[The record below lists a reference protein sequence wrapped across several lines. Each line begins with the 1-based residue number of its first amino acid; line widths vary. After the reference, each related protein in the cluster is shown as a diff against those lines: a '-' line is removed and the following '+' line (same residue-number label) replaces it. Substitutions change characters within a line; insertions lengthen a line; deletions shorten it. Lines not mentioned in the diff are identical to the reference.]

1 MSNKLTKA
9 LLILAFTASPVV
21 AKANHHGGQHKHF
34 HHHSRANYRHHAA
47 MPQDDL
53 TCLANTIYREA
64 RNSDSNLQAVA
75 NVAKNRV
82 IGGWGYNYC
91 HVIRIGRFVYSVRN
105 PNPVDYARAQDVAKK
120 VMEGELPDN
129 TGGAVFFH
137 AKWLRHLPNWAKAS
151 HRTARIDGNVFYS
164 DRPAELRVAQAQ
176 EQSTDLE

>member
-9 LLILAFTASPVV
+9 LLILAFTASPMI
-21 AKANHHGGQHKHF
+21 AKASIHPAGQHKHS
-34 HHHSRANYRHHAA
+34 HHHYRANYRHHSAQ
-47 MPQDDL
+47 MPPDDL

-82 IGGWGYNYC
+82 VGGWGYSYC

-105 PNPVDYARAQDVAKK
+105 PNPDAYARAQDVARK
-120 VMEGELPDN
+120 VIEGELPDN

-151 HRTARIDGNVFYS
+151 HRTASIDGNVFYA
-164 DRPAELRVAQAQ
+164 DRPAAMRVA
-176 EQSTDLE
+176 LE

>member
-9 LLILAFTASPVV
+9 LLIVAFTASPVV
-21 AKANHHGGQHKHF
+21 AKANSHHAGQHKHS
-34 HHHSRANYRHHAA
+34 HHHSRVNYHHHQLAA
-47 MPQDDL
+47 MPPDDL

-82 IGGWGYNYC
+82 IGGWGYSYC
-91 HVIRIGRFVYSVRN
+91 HVIQTGRFVYSVRN
-105 PNPVDYARAQDVAKK
+105 PNQDAYARAQDVARK

-151 HRTARIDGNVFYS
+151 HRTASIDGNVFYS
-164 DRPAELRVAQAQ
+164 DRPADLRVA
-176 EQSTDLE
+176 LE